1 VTLLGA
7 NLSDADLQ
15 GANLSGAAG
24 LTQTQLNKTFGDE
37 YTLLPSHLKPTA
49 YWGVKTDEQIQED

>member
-24 LTQTQLNKTFGDE
+24 LTQTQLSKTFGDV
-37 YTLLPSHLKPTA
+37 YTVLPSHLKPTA
-49 YWGVKTDEQIQED
+49 HWGVETDEQIQGD